1 MSNDHVSKPDVTAFD
16 DMHLVWK
23 VFWASL
29 GVLLLLF
36 WGTVLF
42 AVL

>member
-1 MSNDHVSKPDVTAFD
+1 MGNDHVSKPNETAFD

-23 VFWASL
+23 IFRVGL

-36 WGTVLF
+36 WGAILL